1 MRAYAMLN
9 GYAVIDEALRKRTAM
24 YHTTSKD
31 EQNLYRCRTLYSVE
45 IARHTSAILSGLS
58 HESRTKEIDYTVAT
72 FVRGYGRK
80 DLRYFLMLVV
90 DRLEAR
96 GHADAAHQVCDLIRR
111 EYGMAAIRREP
122 VEETETRVILSVG
135 IRR

>member
-1 MRAYAMLN
+1 
-9 GYAVIDEALRKRTAM
+9 M

-31 EQNLYRCRTLYSVE
+31 EQNLYRCRTLYFVE
-45 IARHTSAILSGLS
+45 IARHTSAILSALS
-58 HESRTKEIDYTVAT
+58 HESRMKEIDHTVAT

-96 GHADAAHQVCDLIRR
+96 GYAAAAHQVCDLIHR
-111 EYGMAAIRREP
+111 EFGVAAIGRESVKNAEAP
-122 VEETETRVILSVG
+122 TILAVG